1 MTKLKGVLL
10 GTFLT
15 LSSTVSSQHIDRQE
29 DRHGV
34 YVDSLTE
41 VPVPKYVLYRIFHDL
56 EAFKICDSLQRVQA
70 EHIGMAVETLTVM
83 DSIIRL
89 QRSEIIYLDKEIKL
103 TNDRIEAQQEI
114 NKAMKN
120 ERNRWKMGAIIGG
133 ALIVLI
139 TIL

>member
-1 MTKLKGVLL
+1 
-10 GTFLT
+10 
-15 LSSTVSSQHIDRQE
+15 
-29 DRHGV
+29 
-34 YVDSLTE
+34 
-41 VPVPKYVLYRIFHDL
+41 
-56 EAFKICDSLQRVQA
+56 
-70 EHIGMAVETLTVM
+70 MAVETLTVM

-120 ERNRWKMGAIIGG
+120 ERNRWKMGAIVGG